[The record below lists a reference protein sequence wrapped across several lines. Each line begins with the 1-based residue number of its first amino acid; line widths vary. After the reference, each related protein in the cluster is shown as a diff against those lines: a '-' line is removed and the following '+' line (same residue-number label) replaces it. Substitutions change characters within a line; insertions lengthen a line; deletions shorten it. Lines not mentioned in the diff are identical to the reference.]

1 MRGKVDEVG
10 ATSNEQLLAL
20 VQRRGTAR
28 KVLSLFM
35 HQVPAMVRN
44 GSAKAASST
53 VLSLLSAAVERR
65 QSEWRQVLTE
75 EPVIKRQRVNSN
87 KNDVVFAA
95 KMAQSLVKVYAAT
108 NGATA
113 KEEELD
119 DLVAAMDL
127 ACVALY
133 VVCALDHSVR
143 LGDLVADNLLYQV
156 AKKYAEMP
164 KMRESACCVAAC
176 VHIRL
181 WQAHSKLCNG
191 SSEKSHLMQLLDHRG
206 GDNATLASAVVTKIE
221 LVAELPNPRSF
232 HTAQF
237 ARLLLGHTNTC
248 VTLLSA
254 VKNHEAV
261 VHVAET
267 TLSPWIDHLQ
277 KVPGQDAKLAS
288 SFSDRTFRILW
299 KFAATVG
306 NAGQTTLED
315 SSVALRFRSAALPFL
330 LKCSNYSTSY
340 FIQQV
345 HRIGVQHERSTR
357 RSDKGLKE
365 LHEFYDRSAN
375 ALTASL
381 PISRQVYRSD
391 SLQWEYLQWLQHF
404 ALMCEMSG
412 MHLKSAK
419 ILENAVQYAQ
429 LFGKTAE
436 PIQSCLLFSIAGDLF
451 SASSSEKQG
460 KASSTRNRFGSL
472 SIEKNME
479 SGPGRIIDD
488 LVFKTSSGDWIEQ
501 CEKAARVYLKKLESL
516 APFNCSVLGSQDR
529 FVVFMTRIVKRSAT
543 KVFNYTIGAQHAAKF
558 QLYHQVITS
567 K

>member
-1 MRGKVDEVG
+1 MRGKVDVG

-28 KVLSLFM
+28 KALSLFT

-53 VLSLLSAAVERR
+53 VLRLLSAAVERR

-75 EPVIKRQRVNSN
+75 EPAAKRQRVNNS

-181 WQAHSKLCNG
+181 WQTHSKMCNG

-221 LVAELPNPRSF
+221 FVAELPNPRSF

-254 VKNHEAV
+254 VKNHEKLHSLPGSIIYKKFLARMQSWLRLL
-261 VHVAET
+261 AIG
-267 TLSPWIDHLQ
+267 LSGYYGNLLRQWEML
-277 KVPGQDAKLAS
+277 AKRRSKIRVLRS
-288 SFSDRTFRILW
+288 SFDQQHFPSFSN
-299 KFAATVG
+299 V
-306 NAGQTTLED
+306 QT
-315 SSVALRFRSAALPFL
+315 
-330 LKCSNYSTSY
+330 
-340 FIQQV
+340 IV

-365 LHEFYDRSAN
+365 LHDFYDRSAN

-429 LFGKTAE
+429 LFGKTAD

-460 KASSTRNRFGSL
+460 KASSSRNRFGSL

-543 KVFNYTIGAQHAAKF
+543 KVFNYTIGAQHTAKF